1 MKKNRSSDMM
11 LMLAAY
17 LTLGSVAVGTLIS
30 LSPEMNFMG
39 ILVVFVLIAV
49 EFALQGKLQQMGHTW
64 LYVILVTLTTTSLFF
79 FNVSPGLFLVI
90 FFVIAAQSMILLP
103 SPWGGVW
110 IGILAVISAI
120 TFVGGQGFQ
129 EGLLLI
135 LIYGGG
141 YLFFGIF
148 GKSLMDARL
157 EREKSEQLYQELQ
170 VAHDQLQDYVLR
182 AEELAATKER
192 NRLAR
197 EMHDSLGHRLTVAAV
212 QLEGAQRL
220 IPQNPEKSAEMV
232 GTVRG
237 QVREALDELRQ
248 TVATLRQPIEV
259 DLSLN
264 TALERLALSFEE
276 TTGLEINLQ
285 VDEINTISSRT
296 RHAVYRIVQEGL
308 TNIQRHAQAK
318 NAWVQVLVQGKTL
331 SLLISDD
338 GIGFPEEDAL
348 TGFGLRGLVERVHL
362 LGGECHFENRQ
373 AGGAQISVKLPFQTE
388 DTHE

>member
-1 MKKNRSSDMM
+1 MKKKQSSDVM
-11 LMLAAY
+11 LLVAAY
-17 LTLGSVAVGTLIS
+17 LTLGSVAVGTLVS
-30 LSPEMNFMG
+30 LPPETNFIG
-39 ILVVFVLIAV
+39 ILAVFVLIAV
-49 EFALQGKLQQMGHTW
+49 ELAFQEKLHQMGRDW
-64 LYVILVTLTTTSLFF
+64 LYLVLITLSTTSLFLLG
-79 FNVSPGLFLVI
+79 VSPGLFLVI
-90 FFVIAAQSMILLP
+90 FFIIAAQAMIILP
-103 SPWGGVW
+103 SPWGVVW
-110 IGILAVISAI
+110 IGVLAVISSL
-120 TFVGGQGFQ
+120 TFIAGQGIQ
-129 EGLLLI
+129 EGLLLVFV
-135 LIYGGG
+135 YGGG

-170 VAHDQLQDYVLR
+170 IAHDQLRDYVQR
-182 AEELAATKER
+182 VEELAATKER

-264 TALERLALSFEE
+264 TALERLVMSFEE

-285 VDEINTISSRT
+285 VGEVTQISNRT
-296 RHAVYRIVQEGL
+296 RQAVYRIVQEGL

-318 NAWVQVLVQGKTL
+318 NVWVQILVQEETL

-338 GIGFPEEDAL
+338 GIGFPEENHA
-348 TGFGLRGLVERVHL
+348 TGFGLRGLLERVNL
-362 LGGECHFENRQ
+362 LGGECYFESRPG
-373 AGGAQISVKLPFQTE
+373 GGAQISVKLPLQAE
-388 DTHE
+388 DAHE